1 MGMGRSTEFGE
12 GVMEQFYILIVLS
25 LGSTISTIRPGGI
38 FLDLPINQSLKSLFP
53 ASDTVVSFLVR
64 PNGNSVPWLSG
75 HSLSLPYSDSSSFLE
90 HADFV
95 VVGNLSQSVCIW
107 GWYRYLVTQCCRI
120 CCLFFCFAL
129 PVAPFL
135 QGAQKLYHHHLSKI
149 PPVSL
154 EKKIVV

>member
-1 MGMGRSTEFGE
+1 
-12 GVMEQFYILIVLS
+12 MEQFYILIVLS

-95 VVGNLSQSVCIW
+95 VVGNLSQSVFGVGIDTLSPSVVVYVVFFFVLLYQLPHFYRELKNCITIIFPKFL
-107 GWYRYLVTQCCRI
+107 RSPLRKK
-120 CCLFFCFAL
+120 LFYKFCN
-129 PVAPFL
+129 
-135 QGAQKLYHHHLSKI
+135 
-149 PPVSL
+149 
-154 EKKIVV
+154 

>member
-25 LGSTISTIRPGGI
+25 LGSTISTIRPDGI

-64 PNGNSVPWLSG
+64 PNGNSVPWLLG

-107 GWYRYLVTQCCRI
+107 GWYRYLVT
-120 CCLFFCFAL
+120 
-129 PVAPFL
+129 
-135 QGAQKLYHHHLSKI
+135 
-149 PPVSL
+149 
-154 EKKIVV
+154 